1 MNNNVDFLTRKR
13 CPSSRSSVKRLG
25 TFRALVCLLS
35 CSCRLGF
42 GRIKVGPEVFDIPYA
57 RLLISGQIE

>member
-25 TFRALVCLLS
+25 TFLALVCFVS
-35 CSCRLGF
+35 AHVGKGLGAS
-42 GRIKVGPEVFDIPYA
+42 RRRQTCLVFNMRFY
-57 RLLISGQIE
+57 